1 MAAIAHETGKPMEQK
16 MIAIRNEQRGDEE
29 QIYEVN
35 LRAFER
41 NEEADIVNV
50 LRDAYPERVSLVAE
64 LDRRIVGH
72 VLFTPARIEDGE
84 SQLVGA
90 TLAPLAV
97 LPEYQKTGIGSALV
111 QAGLE
116 AMRRAGE
123 PFVVLVGHPTYYPRF
138 GFERASRYR
147 LVCEYSQAPDDAFMI
162 LVLDPRR
169 MQGVKGTVRFPPEF
183 APGVPETPPV

>member
-1 MAAIAHETGKPMEQK
+1 MISIRHE
-16 MIAIRNEQRGDEE
+16 RRGDEA

-35 LRAFER
+35 LRAFGR
-41 NEEADIVNV
+41 KEEADIVNV
-50 LRDAYPERVSLVAE
+50 LRDSCLERISLVAE
-64 LDRRIVGH
+64 LDKRIVGH
-72 VLFTPARIEDGE
+72 VLFSPATIQDGE
-84 SQLVGA
+84 RKVVGA

-97 LPEYQKTGIGSALV
+97 LPEYQKIGIGSALTR
-111 QAGLE
+111 AGLD

-138 GFERASRYR
+138 GFERASKYG

-162 LVLDPRR
+162 IVLDRQR

-183 APGVPETPPV
+183 AAGVP